1 MGGRKSGGSVRE
13 CPMSMIS
20 IPASA
25 IDMAQQSAVA
35 AVAVHALAQVA
46 AQRASETAEVAAAR
60 PQASAPAG
68 VGGLV
73 DQTA

>member
-1 MGGRKSGGSVRE
+1 
-13 CPMSMIS
+13 MIS

-35 AVAVHALAQVA
+35 AVAVQALAQVQ
-46 AQRASETAEVAAAR
+46 AQRADATAQAMAR
-60 PQASAPAG
+60 PPAATPAG
-68 VGGLV
+68 VGGVV

>member
-1 MGGRKSGGSVRE
+1 
-13 CPMSMIS
+13 MSMIS

-35 AVAVHALAQVA
+35 AVAVQALAQVA
-46 AQRASETAEVAAAR
+46 AQRASETAEVAAR
-60 PQASAPAG
+60 PQASTPAG